1 MTNKYMY
8 FVANWKMF
16 GNLRSINTLNKVI
29 KFSKSK
35 EIKKGRLIY
44 CPPYTLI
51 GSFFSKFKNC
61 LIDIGAQNCHENDNY
76 GAHTGFINS
85 QMIKNVGANYVIIG
99 HSENR
104 KKGETDKL
112 INLKIKSA
120 IRAKLK
126 VIFCIGETLS
136 EKQKG
141 KTKLILSKQ
150 IRLGLNK
157 IKKRSNIFIA
167 YEPVWSIGTGK
178 IPKLAELDQ
187 IIIFIKN
194 KFKGKSPK
202 ILYGG
207 SVNTQNINNLKQINN
222 LDGFLIGGASHNAKK
237 LGLTIYTH
245 LFYLLSPKKDWQKSL
260 ESSKITKYQQI
271 IAICMSKLLL
281 YLLKFF

>member
-16 GNLRSINTLNKVI
+16 GSLQSLNTLNKVI

-51 GSFFSKFKNC
+51 SSFLKKFENC
-61 LIDIGAQNCHENDNY
+61 LIDIGAQNCHEDEMY
-76 GAHTGFINS
+76 GSHTGFINS
-85 QMIKNVGANYVIIG
+85 RMLKNIGANYVIIG

-104 KKGETDKL
+104 RKGETDRL
-112 INLKIKSA
+112 LNLKIKNA
-120 IRAKLK
+120 IKAKLK

-136 EKQKG
+136 EKNKG

-150 IRLGLNK
+150 IKLGLK
-157 IKKRSNIFIA
+157 EIKKKSNIFIA

-178 IPKLAELDQ
+178 IPKTRELDQ
-187 IIIFIKN
+187 IIKFIKN
-194 KFKGKSPK
+194 KFKGKLPK

-207 SVNTQNINNLKQINN
+207 SVNTKNIKDLKKITS
-222 LDGFLIGGASHNAKK
+222 LDGFLIGGASQNAKK
-237 LGLTIYTH
+237 FIDIV
-245 LFYLLSPKKDWQKSL
+245 KK
-260 ESSKITKYQQI
+260 TYN
-271 IAICMSKLLL
+271 
-281 YLLKFF
+281 